1 MCYPSDRF
9 SSGNLHPLKTPAQA
23 TAHGRL
29 LSRPAHGARATPK
42 AGSSQSLRCALRPEP
57 ADTERFGTFKQPF
70 QHGLGGALAPH
81 TNKANQLS
89 STPYATPSRTEKD
102 MQTPNLCSW
111 GQGFQRPVSPECVP
125 PLLVRADRAA
135 FAEPKGGKSPLE
147 NRSAAYTPLY
157 SHSSLAHGPMG
168 NL

>member
-1 MCYPSDRF
+1 MRF
-9 SSGNLHPLKTPAQA
+9 VQSQQTLNALE
-23 TAHGRL
+23 L
-29 LSRPAHGARATPK
+29 LSSPFSTAWGGPWRHIQT
-42 AGSSQSLRCALRPEP
+42 
-57 ADTERFGTFKQPF
+57 KQTSCPR
-70 QHGLGGALAPH
+70 L
-81 TNKANQLS
+81 
-89 STPYATPSRTEKD
+89 PYATPSRTEKD

-125 PLLVRADRAA
+125 PLPVRADRAA